1 MSKEDGA
8 ESKIQNA
15 MIANTSNLTVIEHS
29 NADLRLS
36 TESNKSKGGILGRFM
51 KNFAVGSTSR
61 KFKK

>member
-1 MSKEDGA
+1 
-8 ESKIQNA
+8 